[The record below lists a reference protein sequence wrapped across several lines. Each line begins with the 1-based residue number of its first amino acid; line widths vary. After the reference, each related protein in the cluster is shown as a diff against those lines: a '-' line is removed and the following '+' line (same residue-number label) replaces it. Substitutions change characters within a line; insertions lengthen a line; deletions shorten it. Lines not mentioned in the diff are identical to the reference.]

1 MNRILILRWALGL
14 LGVLLLWTGLEPA
27 WHLWRTHEAQLNELA
42 QQRQAM
48 QRAQEELQAL
58 QQKTLPSTAEAQNR
72 IQAIAQQ
79 QLKTVA
85 QGSPG
90 AGIRLTLNGV
100 APQQLA
106 QAWADI
112 RSQTSASVVQ
122 ADLVQ
127 GPQGWSGTLVFKL
140 AQRP

>member
-1 MNRILILRWALGL
+1 MSA
-14 LGVLLLWTGLEPA
+14 VLDSSSGRRKP
-27 WHLWRTHEAQLNELA
+27 
-42 QQRQAM
+42 
-48 QRAQEELQAL
+48 
-58 QQKTLPSTAEAQNR
+58 KPTLPSPAEAQNR